1 MKSYICLTV
10 LALLLAVA
18 GCAPRLAQTPLGTE
32 EKRWEE
38 YIKKSYPAWK
48 APQTVPPVSPGTNT
62 EAPVPGLAAPK
73 AGALETL
80 PVENDN
86 TLVIEDVIVKDN
98 KGKVTSETI
107 KAVDI
112 KEKNKVYVVQKN
124 DTLWK
129 IAKKLYNDG
138 TQWKKIQA
146 ANDDILK
153 GTSRVI
159 PGMTLRIP

>member
-10 LALLLAVA
+10 LALLFAVA

-32 EKRWEE
+32 EKRWEG
-38 YIKKSYPAWK
+38 YIKKSYPAWN
-48 APQTVPPVSPGTNT
+48 APQTVPPASAEANT
-62 EAPVPGLAAPK
+62 EAPVSELAPPK
-73 AGALETL
+73 AGAPEAL
-80 PVENDN
+80 PVENE
-86 TLVIEDVIVKDN
+86 TLVVEDVIVKDN
-98 KGKVTSETI
+98 KGKVTSEII

-112 KEKNKVYVVQKN
+112 KERQKVYVVQKN

-153 GTSRVI
+153 GTSRVM

>member
-10 LALLLAVA
+10 LALLIAVA
-18 GCAPRLAQTPLGTE
+18 GCAPRLAQTPLGAE
-32 EKRWEE
+32 EKRWED

-48 APQTVPPVSPGTNT
+48 APQTTPPVVGET
-62 EAPVPGLAAPK
+62 EAPALDTAPK
-73 AGALETL
+73 TAALEAL
-80 PVENDN
+80 PVESAN
-86 TLVIEDVIVKDN
+86 TTVIEDITVKDP
-98 KGKVTSETI
+98 KGNVSSET
-107 KAVDI
+107 VTTLDI
-112 KEKNKVYVVQKN
+112 TEKNRVYVVQKN

-146 ANDDILK
+146 ANDDVLK
-153 GTSRVI
+153 GSSKVI